1 MTSTL
6 GSSVTKKPFLEMR
19 DISKTFGTI
28 KALSNVSLIVY
39 PGEVHALMGE
49 NGAGKST
56 LMKVLSGAYRADP
69 GGEILIDGVPVI
81 TGDPL
86 KAKSSG
92 IAVIYQEL
100 SLAANLTVAQNIFL
114 GNEIARFGF
123 IDRAAMADRV
133 QPLLDSLGVSFKS
146 LTKVE
151 QLSLGERQLVEI
163 ARALS
168 TDARIIVMDE
178 PTTSLTTRE
187 TEKLF
192 GVIAA
197 LKAQGIAIIYISHR
211 MEEVYQLADRVS
223 VLRDSAYI
231 GTLERENLSAKALV
245 SMMVGRDISSFYKKV
260 HRPPATGRPIA
271 MRVRDMSDG
280 RRVHACSFD
289 LYKGEVVGIAGLVG
303 SGRTELARLIFGAD
317 KRISGTVELDGKAIT
332 ISSPREALNA
342 GVAYLTEDRKALG
355 LFLDMTISDNIN
367 IGVLGDDARYG
378 AILDFDRAKR
388 RATAAIS
395 NFVIRTHSADIN
407 TGRLSGGNQ
416 QKVLLARLIET
427 NPRVVI
433 LDEPTRGVDVGA
445 KSEIYRLIDDL
456 AQRGIAIL
464 VISSE
469 LPEII
474 GIADRVLVMREG
486 RIAGE
491 IAATPNNPI
500 HQEAIMHLS
509 TQANS
514 AKEVNA

>member
-1 MTSTL
+1 
-6 GSSVTKKPFLEMR
+6 
-19 DISKTFGTI
+19 
-28 KALSNVSLIVY
+28 
-39 PGEVHALMGE
+39 
-49 NGAGKST
+49 
-56 LMKVLSGAYRADP
+56 
-69 GGEILIDGVPVI
+69 LIDGVPVI

-223 VLRDSAYI
+223 VLRDSAYV

-245 SMMVGRDISSFYKKV
+245 SMMVGRDISSFYKKAQ
-260 HRPPATGRPIA
+260 RPPAGRPIA

-367 IGVLGDDARYG
+367 MGVLGDDARYG

-395 NFVIRTHSADIN
+395 NFAIRTHSADIN

-514 AKEVNA
+514 AEAVNA

>member
-1 MTSTL
+1 
-6 GSSVTKKPFLEMR
+6 
-19 DISKTFGTI
+19 
-28 KALSNVSLIVY
+28 
-39 PGEVHALMGE
+39 
-49 NGAGKST
+49 
-56 LMKVLSGAYRADP
+56 
-69 GGEILIDGVPVI
+69 
-81 TGDPL
+81 
-86 KAKSSG
+86 
-92 IAVIYQEL
+92 
-100 SLAANLTVAQNIFL
+100 
-114 GNEIARFGF
+114 
-123 IDRAAMADRV
+123 
-133 QPLLDSLGVSFKS
+133 
-146 LTKVE
+146 
-151 QLSLGERQLVEI
+151 
-163 ARALS
+163 
-168 TDARIIVMDE
+168 
-178 PTTSLTTRE
+178 
-187 TEKLF
+187 
-192 GVIAA
+192 
-197 LKAQGIAIIYISHR
+197 
-211 MEEVYQLADRVS
+211 
-223 VLRDSAYI
+223 
-231 GTLERENLSAKALV
+231 
-245 SMMVGRDISSFYKKV
+245 
-260 HRPPATGRPIA
+260 
-271 MRVRDMSDG
+271 MSDG

-367 IGVLGDDARYG
+367 MGVLGDDARYG

-395 NFVIRTHSADIN
+395 NFAIRTHSADIN

-514 AKEVNA
+514 AEAVNA

>member
-223 VLRDSAYI
+223 VLRDSAYV

-245 SMMVGRDISSFYKKV
+245 SMMVGRDISSFYKKA

-271 MRVRDMSDG
+271 MHVRWQ
-280 RRVHACSFD
+280 
-289 LYKGEVVGIAGLVG
+289 
-303 SGRTELARLIFGAD
+303 ARSRLLI
-317 KRISGTVELDGKAIT
+317 
-332 ISSPREALNA
+332 
-342 GVAYLTEDRKALG
+342 
-355 LFLDMTISDNIN
+355 
-367 IGVLGDDARYG
+367 
-378 AILDFDRAKR
+378 
-388 RATAAIS
+388 
-395 NFVIRTHSADIN
+395 
-407 TGRLSGGNQ
+407 
-416 QKVLLARLIET
+416 
-427 NPRVVI
+427 
-433 LDEPTRGVDVGA
+433 
-445 KSEIYRLIDDL
+445 
-456 AQRGIAIL
+456 
-464 VISSE
+464 
-469 LPEII
+469 
-474 GIADRVLVMREG
+474 
-486 RIAGE
+486 
-491 IAATPNNPI
+491 
-500 HQEAIMHLS
+500 
-509 TQANS
+509 
-514 AKEVNA
+514 

>member
-1 MTSTL
+1 MTSTP
-6 GSSVTKKPFLEMR
+6 GSCVADKPVLEMR

-223 VLRDSAYI
+223 VLRDSAYV

-245 SMMVGRDISSFYKKV
+245 SMMVGRDISSFYKKA
-260 HRPPATGRPIA
+260 HRPPAAGRPIA

-317 KRISGTVELDGKAIT
+317 KRISGTVELDGEAIT

-367 IGVLGDDARYG
+367 MGVLGDDARYG

-395 NFVIRTHSADIN
+395 NFAIRTHSADIN
-407 TGRLSGGNQ
+407 TGSLSGGNQ

-491 IAATPNNPI
+491 IAATPDNPI
-500 HQEAIMHLS
+500 QQEAIMHLS
-509 TQANS
+509 TRANS
-514 AKEVNA
+514 AKEATA